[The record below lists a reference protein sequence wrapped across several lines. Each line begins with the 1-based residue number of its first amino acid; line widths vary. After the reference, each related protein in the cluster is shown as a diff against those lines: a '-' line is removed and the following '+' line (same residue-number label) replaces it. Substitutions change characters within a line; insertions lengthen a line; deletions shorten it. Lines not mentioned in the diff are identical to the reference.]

1 MGDLCFWYDTF
12 FCLGGICQQKQGNG
26 KDPGMIKK
34 IFCPMTTVV
43 DAIGWDKWKD
53 ILLALG
59 FGCFYTACCFNP
71 ERYIAIRDVRTDY
84 ERVKLPP
91 FEIGYEKV

>member
-1 MGDLCFWYDTF
+1 
-12 FCLGGICQQKQGNG
+12 
-26 KDPGMIKK
+26 
-34 IFCPMTTVV
+34 MTTVV

-84 ERVKLPP
+84 ERVKLPA